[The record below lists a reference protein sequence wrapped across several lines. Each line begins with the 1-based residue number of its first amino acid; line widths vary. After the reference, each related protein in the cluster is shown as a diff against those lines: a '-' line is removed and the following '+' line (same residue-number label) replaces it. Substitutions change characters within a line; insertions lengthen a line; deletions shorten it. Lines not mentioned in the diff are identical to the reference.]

1 LESAAQAERVE
12 LVHGLLEE
20 SIKRVKEQM
29 TQLRLMDEKLET
41 QAKTSDM
48 ILATVKRRVMYL

>member
-1 LESAAQAERVE
+1 LESAAQAGRVE

-20 SIKRVKEQM
+20 SIKHVEEQM

-48 ILATVKRRVMYL
+48 ILATVKSRVMYL

>member
-48 ILATVKRRVMYL
+48 ILATVKSRVMYL